1 MHANSIATKLTT
13 SRQRPSKK
21 KTTNKLLRDKL
32 TKKHKPDDE
41 QKYDD
46 EESQRKYKD
55 RIRNLL
61 SQSKTKQQKVEQRD
75 IDDSDDDDDKEQ
87 DLTQEQQMDE
97 YQRTKEA
104 LQNFK
109 QSKPKRKHD
118 ISIDGPATELSN
130 DILSYERFYPG
141 RVLGNTFTI
150 TNKTDE
156 TIVIHMNFTRE
167 WLSTEY
173 ISHKL
178 QEFQEV
184 ATEDEIEKPY

>member
-13 SRQRPSKK
+13 SRQRPNKK

-41 QKYDD
+41 QRYDD

-75 IDDSDDDDDKEQ
+75 IEDSDDDDKEQ